1 MPIWKPPRHVELTLL
16 LPGHDVLQEV
26 DRHAVVLRDVE
37 AAVDG
42 DEVVDLAL
50 RLVLRAELLRGDLG
64 A

>member
-1 MPIWKPPRHVELTLL
+1 MLSAHVELTLL

-26 DRHAVVLRDVE
+26 DRHAVVLGDVE

-50 RLVLRAELLRGDLG
+50 RLVFRAELLRGDLG